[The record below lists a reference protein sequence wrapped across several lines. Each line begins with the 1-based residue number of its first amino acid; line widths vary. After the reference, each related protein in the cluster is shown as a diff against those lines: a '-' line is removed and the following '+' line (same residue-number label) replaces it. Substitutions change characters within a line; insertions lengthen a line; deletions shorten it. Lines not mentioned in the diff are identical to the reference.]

1 MSTIKN
7 YVEKNYQQL
16 KKIEVLFNIIFVL
29 GLITNATF
37 VDKDSVLLLSGA
49 VSSSLIAFLL
59 SQKDTYSEKGNI
71 NIEDEVN
78 IPSQKFKLNK
88 FFNLISSW
96 SISLSFIGS
105 LYLLPSHFAFLRGIV
120 LSAWALLIV
129 SLCYA
134 LIRKNQQFS
143 FYLKC
148 LMLVAILSVIIFNGD
163 FWKDIKKVGEQQ
175 LKIQDK

>member
-59 SQKDTYSEKGNI
+59 YQKDT
-71 NIEDEVN
+71 
-78 IPSQKFKLNK
+78 
-88 FFNLISSW
+88 
-96 SISLSFIGS
+96 
-105 LYLLPSHFAFLRGIV
+105 
-120 LSAWALLIV
+120 
-129 SLCYA
+129 
-134 LIRKNQQFS
+134 
-143 FYLKC
+143 
-148 LMLVAILSVIIFNGD
+148 
-163 FWKDIKKVGEQQ
+163 
-175 LKIQDK
+175 